1 MLNEGARGAAV
12 DEAAG
17 GAVAA
22 ANGTLTR
29 PAARGRVLIVEDERA
44 LLELYTDVLLAA
56 RFEVAAACDSENAL
70 RALGAGV
77 YDVVLTDVNLPDGS
91 GVDVLRAVRQR
102 DLDVPVVL
110 VTGNPSVETA
120 VEALELGALHYLV
133 KPVPHDQLVRSVENA
148 ARLRRLAVVKR
159 EALRYLGQTDGLMSD
174 RAGLEA
180 VYARALDSL
189 HMVYQPILRTRDGSV
204 FAWEALLRTNER
216 TVPGP
221 LAFLEITERLGR
233 LRELGRRIRT
243 SVARTAG
250 RTRGRMFFV
259 NLHADDLFDES
270 LYDPAAPLSALAPEI
285 VLEVTERS
293 PIENMPDVRDRV
305 RRLRELGFR
314 LAIDDLGSGY
324 AGLTSFASLQPDF
337 VKLDRGLIAGLDRE
351 PVKRKLVA
359 SIAGVSRELGIAVVA
374 EGIET
379 AAERD
384 TATEL
389 GCDLMQGFLFRRP
402 ADLRLEEAFWPGRE
416 GGPWTSLPGS

>member
-1 MLNEGARGAAV
+1 MLNAV
-12 DEAAG
+12 AEG
-17 GAVAA
+17 GAVATTD
-22 ANGTLTR
+22 GTLTR
-29 PAARGRVLIVEDERA
+29 PAPRGRVLIVEDERA

-56 RFEVAAACDSENAL
+56 RFDVAAACDSENAL
-70 RALGAGV
+70 RALSAGV
-77 YDVVLTDVNLPDGS
+77 YDVVLTDVTLPDGS

-120 VEALELGALHYLV
+120 VQALELGALHYLV
-133 KPVPHDQLVRSVENA
+133 KPVTQAQLVRSVENA
-148 ARLRRLAVVKR
+148 ARLRRLAVFKR
-159 EALRYLGQTDGLMSD
+159 EALRYLGQADSLMND

-180 VYARALDSL
+180 VYSRALESFY
-189 HMVYQPILRTRDGSV
+189 MVYQPILRTRDGSV
-204 FAWEALLRTNER
+204 FAWEALLRTRE
-216 TVPGP
+216 TAVPGP
-221 LAFLEITERLGR
+221 LAFLEVAERLGR

-250 RTRGRMFFV
+250 RTRGRVFFV
-259 NLHADDLFDES
+259 NLHADDLLDES
-270 LYDPAAPLSALAPEI
+270 LYDPAAALSMLAPEI

-293 PIENMPDVRDRV
+293 PLESVPDVRERM

-337 VKLDRGLIAGLDRE
+337 VKLDRGLVAGLDHE
-351 PVKRKLVA
+351 PMKRKLVA
-359 SIAGVSRELGIAVVA
+359 SIAGVSREMGIAVVA

-379 AAERD
+379 SAEREA
-384 TATEL
+384 ATEL

-402 ADLRLEEAFWPGRE
+402 ADLRLEENFWPGRE
-416 GGPWTSLPGS
+416 GGPWTSQSGS